1 MTCVCIVYVL
11 NFTDPLE
18 NASNTNSLDGSSQTN
33 STDKDDSYVK
43 IILLLL
49 AKGTGI
55 FAVGN
60 GVATAAAPN
69 TATPV
74 IAAVSGLASISFTY
88 LSNHID

>member
-1 MTCVCIVYVL
+1 MTCACIVYVL

-18 NASNTNSLDGSSQTN
+18 NASNSSAGSSQIN
-33 STDKDDSYVK
+33 STNKDESYVK

-60 GVATAAAPN
+60 GIATAAAPN
-69 TATPV
+69 TATPI